1 MSKVYL
7 YSRVSTNQ
15 QTLEQQE
22 RTVYEWLK
30 LHNMHV
36 DEVVSDCGISGGVSY
51 ADRALGKVLLPKMNA
66 GDMLIVSEISRLG
79 RSMFDLSK
87 LIHTELKPRKL
98 RLVVCNMSIDLRCDR
113 LTAIDEL
120 ILNNFSFAAQLEKQL
135 ISERTLSAL
144 EVKRKQGVKFGA
156 ASELYKARRARKT
169 RETIKIESMKHGET
183 KRMRFQESKN
193 VVAFLKVLKRVQP
206 EHCENENPSK
216 WEWAG
221 INTKCGRREQIL
233 TMMRDF
239 KEMDSEN
246 KLFRNWNFEDINDR
260 RLQMKLC
267 AFIQNVRNSFT
278 SSN

>member
-30 LHNMHV
+30 LHDMHV

-98 RLVVCNMSIDLRCDR
+98 RLVVCNMSIDLRCDK

-144 EVKRKQGVKFGA
+144 EVKRKQGVKLGGA
-156 ASELYKARRARKT
+156 SDKYKLAISQKSEEEITTEYEQR
-169 RETIKIESMKHGET
+169 GNT
-183 KRMRFQESKN
+183 KRTRHKN
-193 VVAFLKVLKRVQP
+193 SRDVQAFLKVLRNVFP
-206 EHCENENPSK
+206 EATKNDNPYHWYWGQIS
-216 WEWAG
+216 
-221 INTKCGRREQIL
+221 TKGNNKTRIL
-233 TMMRDF
+233 SLMRDYSEIDRDLF
-239 KEMDSEN
+239 KSWDFS
-246 KLFRNWNFEDINDR
+246 
-260 RLQMKLC
+260 
-267 AFIQNVRNSFT
+267 NVRKSQTKLRSYIQSTYKSIKN
-278 SSN
+278 

>member
-1 MSKVYL
+1 MEKRFISWR
-7 YSRVSTNQ
+7 RVSTAKQ
-15 QTLEQQE
+15 RGSHLGLEAQKSIIDFFIE
-22 RTVYEWLK
+22 REKGELIADYEEC
-30 LHNMHV
+30 H
-36 DEVVSDCGISGGVSY
+36 SGT
-51 ADRALGKVLLPKMNA
+51 DLA
-66 GDMLIVSEISRLG
+66 GC
-79 RSMFDLSK
+79 
-87 LIHTELKPRKL
+87 TELKKAKAHCKRTGATLIIAKTDRCRDTIEALQLYEEMNGHIYFCDLPHTDKFTLTLFFSLAEREAMIVSLRTKQALAALKARGDVKL
-98 RLVVCNMSIDLRCDR
+98 
-113 LTAIDEL
+113 
-120 ILNNFSFAAQLEKQL
+120 
-135 ISERTLSAL
+135 
-144 EVKRKQGVKFGA
+144 GA
-156 ASELYKARRARKT
+156 ANELYKANRARKT

-239 KEMDSEN
+239 KDMDSEN

-278 SSN
+278 STN